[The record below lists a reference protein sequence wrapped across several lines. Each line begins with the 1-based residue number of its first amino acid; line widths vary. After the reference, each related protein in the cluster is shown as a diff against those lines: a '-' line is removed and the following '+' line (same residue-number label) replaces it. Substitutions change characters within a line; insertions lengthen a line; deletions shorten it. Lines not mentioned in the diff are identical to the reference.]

1 MENQFDE
8 IKWENVLNILEK
20 RFGKKPDLQSIIFL
34 IGHRELGQLR
44 EKFSK
49 EEKQDLIHVGV
60 CVLMSQAGYYEYVSE
75 DGHILNQYVEK
86 KKWMVKRRKTSLK
99 EKLLIILKICKTKT

>member
-1 MENQFDE
+1 MDIEIDE
-8 IKWENVLNILEK
+8 QKWEEVLKILEK

-60 CVLMSQAGYYEYVSE
+60 CVLLAQAGYYAFVSNDAQGWPHFE
-75 DGHILNQYVEK
+75 PIRG
-86 KKWMVKRRKTSLK
+86 K
-99 EKLLIILKICKTKT
+99 EKMDGEAQEIVLKREIISYFDKL